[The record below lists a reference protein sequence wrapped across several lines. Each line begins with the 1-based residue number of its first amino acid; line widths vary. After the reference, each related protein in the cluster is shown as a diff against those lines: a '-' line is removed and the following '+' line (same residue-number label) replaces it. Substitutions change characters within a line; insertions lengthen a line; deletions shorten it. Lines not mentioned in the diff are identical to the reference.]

1 MARFRIVFLV
11 MVMGAPTFAQQRIDS
26 LQRLLKSATSD
37 SLRVEW
43 LISLNGETEYLD
55 IDKAREYLAEAR
67 RLAESNQWNWA
78 RLLVY
83 RAESYSAMLLGDFT
97 TSLRIDKQRLALA
110 QSLGDSAQMLD
121 ALNYIGDS
129 YLGRGEYDEAY
140 FAFAESHRMAKQR
153 GDSLGMAI
161 TTHNMGCLFN
171 EIGQY
176 DLALQH
182 LAFAR
187 AMSIRLKDGD
197 GEAFYLDE
205 IGNIFGRQR
214 DFAKAEAMLLK
225 SLHITRARKIYVL
238 EPHILAH
245 LAEVYLGADELK
257 KSASYWDST
266 LWLYQKTKNSYGI
279 ARAGVGRGRLLI
291 QERNFNTAHDV
302 LSSSLATAKK
312 INARTLQI
320 ECLKQLASLNEQ
332 RGDLRSAYA
341 YFKDFKALEDSLIN
355 QEMVEKIYR
364 DQVRTQTE
372 LRDTEI
378 AALTRAQQ
386 VQADELER
394 EEVVRNILVVV
405 AALSTVLLFT
415 LYRSSRRKARVNKLL
430 QQLQEET
437 VARSEELEELN
448 KVKDKF
454 FSIISH
460 DLRSPMNALAGILDL
475 TEHGAIHPHEFP
487 HVTKAL
493 RAQFDQTR
501 KLIDN
506 LLDWAL
512 LQMDKLRIVEEKF
525 DIRQMVEE
533 NFQLATSLHPKRMEF
548 VNNIPPGCM
557 ALADPNMTNLVFR
570 NLIMN
575 AIKFTDAG
583 GTISIGIADTLPMWC
598 ISVRD
603 TGVGIQPDMQK
614 LIFDKSSA
622 YSTRGTAN
630 EKGTG
635 LGLILC
641 KEFVERNGGKIWMDS
656 QAGKG
661 TTFFFT
667 LKKA

>member
-37 SLRVEW
+37 SLRIKW
-43 LISLNGETEYLD
+43 LVSLNRETEYLN

-83 RAESYSAMLLGDFT
+83 HSESYSAMLLGDFT

-110 QSLGDSAQMLD
+110 QSLGDSAQLVD

-129 YLGRGEYDEAY
+129 YLALGEYDEAY
-140 FAFAESHRMAKQR
+140 FAFANSHEIARRRQ
-153 GDSLGMAI
+153 DSLEMAVAN
-161 TTHNMGCLFN
+161 HNIGSVFIEL
-171 EIGQY
+171 GQY

-182 LAFAR
+182 LAISR
-187 AMSIRLKDGD
+187 KLGIMLHDDD
-197 GEAFYLDE
+197 GEAYYLNEMGD
-205 IGNIFGRQR
+205 IYIRQR
-214 DFAKAEAMLLK
+214 NYLKAEEIQLR
-225 SLHITRARKIYVL
+225 SLRVTRERNIRVL
-238 EPHILAH
+238 EPYILSQ
-245 LAEVYLGADELK
+245 LAQIYLEKGELK
-257 KSASYWDST
+257 KAAAYLDTT
-266 LWLYQKTKNSYGI
+266 LQLHQITKNSFGL
-279 ARAGVGRGRLLI
+279 ATANLGRGQLLI
-291 QERNFNTAHDV
+291 RERKFNAAHDV

-332 RGDLRSAYA
+332 RGDLRAAYT
-341 YFKDFKALEDSLIN
+341 YFKEYKALQDSLFS
-355 QEMVEKIYR
+355 QEMVEKIFR

-460 DLRSPMNALAGILDL
+460 DLRSPMNALAGILNL

-614 LIFDKSSA
+614 LIFDKSST

>member
-1 MARFRIVFLV
+1 M
-11 MVMGAPTFAQQRIDS
+11 
-26 LQRLLKSATSD
+26 
-37 SLRVEW
+37 
-43 LISLNGETEYLD
+43 
-55 IDKAREYLAEAR
+55 
-67 RLAESNQWNWA
+67 
-78 RLLVY
+78 
-83 RAESYSAMLLGDFT
+83 
-97 TSLRIDKQRLALA
+97 
-110 QSLGDSAQMLD
+110 
-121 ALNYIGDS
+121 
-129 YLGRGEYDEAY
+129 
-140 FAFAESHRMAKQR
+140 
-153 GDSLGMAI
+153 
-161 TTHNMGCLFN
+161 
-171 EIGQY
+171 
-176 DLALQH
+176 
-182 LAFAR
+182 
-187 AMSIRLKDGD
+187 
-197 GEAFYLDE
+197 
-205 IGNIFGRQR
+205 
-214 DFAKAEAMLLK
+214 
-225 SLHITRARKIYVL
+225 
-238 EPHILAH
+238 
-245 LAEVYLGADELK
+245 
-257 KSASYWDST
+257 
-266 LWLYQKTKNSYGI
+266 
-279 ARAGVGRGRLLI
+279 
-291 QERNFNTAHDV
+291 
-302 LSSSLATAKK
+302 
-312 INARTLQI
+312 
-320 ECLKQLASLNEQ
+320 
-332 RGDLRSAYA
+332 
-341 YFKDFKALEDSLIN
+341 
-355 QEMVEKIYR
+355 
-364 DQVRTQTE
+364 
-372 LRDTEI
+372 
-378 AALTRAQQ
+378 
-386 VQADELER
+386 
-394 EEVVRNILVVV
+394 
-405 AALSTVLLFT
+405 LLFT

-460 DLRSPMNALAGILDL
+460 DLRSPMNALAGILNL

-614 LIFDKSSA
+614 LIFDKSST

>member
-37 SLRVEW
+37 SLRIKW
-43 LISLNGETEYLD
+43 LVSLNRETEYLN

-83 RAESYSAMLLGDFT
+83 HSESYSAMLLGDFT

-110 QSLGDSAQMLD
+110 QSLGDSAQLVD

-129 YLGRGEYDEAY
+129 YLALGEYDEAY
-140 FAFAESHRMAKQR
+140 FAFANSHEIARQR
-153 GDSLGMAI
+153 QDSLEMAVAN
-161 TTHNMGCLFN
+161 HNIGSVFIEL
-171 EIGQY
+171 GQY

-182 LAFAR
+182 LAISR
-187 AMSIRLKDGD
+187 KLGIMLHDDD
-197 GEAFYLDE
+197 GEAYYLNEMGD
-205 IGNIFGRQR
+205 IYIRQR
-214 DFAKAEAMLLK
+214 NYLKAEEIQLR
-225 SLHITRARKIYVL
+225 SLRVTRERNIRVL
-238 EPHILAH
+238 EPYILSQ
-245 LAEVYLGADELK
+245 LAQIYLEKGELK
-257 KSASYWDST
+257 KAAAYLDTT
-266 LWLYQKTKNSYGI
+266 LQLHQITKNSFGL
-279 ARAGVGRGRLLI
+279 ATANLGRGQLLI
-291 QERNFNTAHDV
+291 RERKFNAAHDV

-332 RGDLRSAYA
+332 RGDLRAAYA
-341 YFKDFKALEDSLIN
+341 YFKEYKALQDSLFS
-355 QEMVEKIYR
+355 QEMVEKIFR

-460 DLRSPMNALAGILDL
+460 DLRSPMNALAGILNL

-614 LIFDKSSA
+614 LIFDKSST